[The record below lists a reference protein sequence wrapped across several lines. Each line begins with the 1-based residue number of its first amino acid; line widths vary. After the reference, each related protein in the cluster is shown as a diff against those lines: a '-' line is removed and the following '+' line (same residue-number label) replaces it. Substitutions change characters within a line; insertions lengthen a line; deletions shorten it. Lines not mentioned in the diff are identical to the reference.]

1 MAPYSMDLRER
12 VVRAWDASGDA
23 EEVAATFAVSRA
35 WVHRLVQRR
44 RETGSIAPRQQTK
57 FRSRVLAG
65 QEARLAAL
73 IAARPDATLAELR
86 QALPT
91 TAALSTLWLEI
102 DRLGLTVKK
111 KPYTPTNN
119 GGPTSPLS
127 VGGGA
132 RGSRSATSV
141 SMSFSMNAA

>member
-12 VVRAWDASGDA
+12 VVRAWDTSGDA
-23 EEVAATFAVSRA
+23 EEVATTFGVSRA

-44 RETGSIAPRQQTK
+44 RETGSIAPRPQTK

-65 QEARLAAL
+65 QEDRLAAL

-86 QALPT
+86 EALPT

-102 DRLGLTVKK
+102 DRLGLTLKK
-111 KPYTPTNN
+111 NRTRRRTTPT
-119 GGPTSPLS
+119 
-127 VGGGA
+127 
-132 RGSRSATSV
+132 RRRR
-141 SMSFSMNAA
+141 